1 MTMTDS
7 ATQKLRD
14 APSKK
19 PYQAP
24 AFRSERVFEV
34 SALICGKI
42 NGTQQTCRTNRK
54 VS

>member
-1 MTMTDS
+1 MTTTDS
-7 ATQKLRD
+7 ASHKLRET
-14 APSKK
+14 PSKK

-24 AFRSERVFEV
+24 AFRFERVFEV
-34 SALICGKI
+34 SALTCGKI